1 NIMRKNNTQS
11 GFSHEDIYHYPEFS
25 HDAK

>member
-1 NIMRKNNTQS
+1 MKKNNTQS

>member
-1 NIMRKNNTQS
+1 MRKNNTQS

>member
-1 NIMRKNNTQS
+1 NNTQS

>member
-1 NIMRKNNTQS
+1 NTQS

>member
-1 NIMRKNNTQS
+1 QS

>member
-1 NIMRKNNTQS
+1 NNSQAS
-11 GFSHEDIYHYPEFS
+11 FSHEDIYHYPEFS

>member
-1 NIMRKNNTQS
+1 KNNSQAS
-11 GFSHEDIYHYPEFS
+11 FSHEDIYHYPEFS

>member
-1 NIMRKNNTQS
+1 RKNNTQS

>member
-1 NIMRKNNTQS
+1 TQS

>member
-1 NIMRKNNTQS
+1 KKNNTQS

>member
-1 NIMRKNNTQS
+1 KNNTQS